1 MRRVSRFHRIMY
13 VFGAILISALRRD
26 PFIVYTSNIFAILG
40 LRAMYFL
47 LARWPTLV
55 R

>member
-1 MRRVSRFHRIMY
+1 MY
-13 VFGAILISALRRD
+13 VFGAILIYIVRRD

-47 LARWPTLV
+47 LPLHSPSASIARANV
-55 R
+55 